1 MQISSISKE
10 GFSADDTSMSPIPL
24 TSPDPNNLKDSM
36 SPVPLTSANPIDSSS
51 QKQDPVM
58 APVTGQMDP
67 SLPSRVSILEQKV
80 SDMSAQVNV
89 LTATSNKKYTAME
102 KSPTL

>member
-1 MQISSISKE
+1 MLIYLLIMVFLIILIMQISSISKE
-10 GFSADDTSMSPIPL
+10 GFSADDT
-24 TSPDPNNLKDSM
+24 SM

-89 LTATSNKKYTAME
+89 LTATSNKKYTTME